1 MGYFSRDK
9 GAEAPKI
16 KCAEFLTFKCG
27 EQRYGIPLAMV
38 AEITALTEL
47 SALPD
52 ATGEIAGAAEHKGA
66 AYTVVDMSMRLLRK
80 PAAISEKSC
89 LIILRDGGGAAG
101 ACLVDEPG
109 EIVEIPER
117 DMEKEV
123 SRGFYLCRREGRNI
137 LLPDKKFFFKIGR
150 AHV

>member
-1 MGYFSRDK
+1 
-9 GAEAPKI
+9 
-16 KCAEFLTFKCG
+16 
-27 EQRYGIPLAMV
+27 MV

-137 LLPDKKFFFKIGR
+137 LLPDKKFFFI
-150 AHV
+150 